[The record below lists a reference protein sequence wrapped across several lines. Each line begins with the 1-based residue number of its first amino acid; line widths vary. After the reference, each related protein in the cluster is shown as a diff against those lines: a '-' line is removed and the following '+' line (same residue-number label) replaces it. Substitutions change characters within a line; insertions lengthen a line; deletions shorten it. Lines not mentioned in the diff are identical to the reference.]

1 MGDETAVVI
10 SEDEAR
16 YTQLALANRTFGF
29 WAGFLA
35 ITSTILFVHNIKLE
49 SDRIQSYTNDYKQ
62 PCTADVGFE

>member
-1 MGDETAVVI
+1 MGDETAVVV

-35 ITSTILFVHNIKLE
+35 ISSTILFVHNIKLE
-49 SDRIQSYTNDYKQ
+49 SDRIQR
-62 PCTADVGFE
+62 